1 MTRYTIGAGSRL
13 RVTARSRLHDTSTVW
28 DAISGEVEADAAT
41 LATAGARGRFVVDMT
56 KFDAGD
62 WLKNRKLRKDYEL
75 EQHARAEL
83 ELTSVSGVVAD
94 GDRFKATARGVLR
107 WRGKEVD
114 LELVGDGADQG
125 LERRPAPLG
134 LQRARARFLDDLREL
149 SVHAFQVR
157 LGDGMHPAGCHSFP
171 STTTMEF

>member
-114 LELVGDGADQG
+114 LELVGDGALTADRIEATG
-125 LERRPAPLG
+125 SFVLDIRRLG
-134 LQRARARFLDDLREL
+134 LTAPRFLMIKMEDEVAVEVVLRGVARVAA
-149 SVHAFQVR
+149 S
-157 LGDGMHPAGCHSFP
+157 
-171 STTTMEF
+171 